1 MKKQFSFFILA
12 AILACYFTSC
22 TNNSSYPALIVT
34 GQSNHNWQESS
45 AVLKQI
51 LDNTGLFK
59 CDIAITPDKGGDMS
73 TFAPDFSKYKLVVMD
88 YVGDS
93 WSDETKA
100 AFVDY
105 VGNGGGVVI
114 YHESCM
120 AFPEWKEYNEMTG
133 LGGWMN
139 RNEKDGPYMYYRNN
153 RLVVDTA
160 SGPAGSHGG
169 AREFMVRTRNMD
181 HPVTKGLPARWMHG
195 KDELYSQLR
204 GPGKNMTILAT
215 AFADTVPGGGT
226 RRDEP
231 MLMAITYGNG
241 RIFSTVMGH
250 AETGGGPAMQ
260 CTGFIV
266 TLQRGAEWAVTGE
279 VTLQIPFDF
288 PSAAGVVTRTGFA
301 EMTLNDAMQGIATYD
316 ISKSTKNLTFIQN
329 YARNNAGNQEAL
341 NKLEQQM
348 VKVLDD
354 KAASIDAKKLLL
366 RELSWMGS
374 NYSLTAIKNLVPVE
388 ELKDEALFAVERI
401 EGGK

>member
-1 MKKQFSFFILA
+1 MKKHFFFLILA
-12 AILACYFTSC
+12 AVLIFSFTSC
-22 TNNSSYPALIVT
+22 RKDTSYPALIVT

-51 LDNTGLFK
+51 LDNTGLFS
-59 CDIAITPDKGGDMS
+59 CDIATTPEKGADMS
-73 TFAPDFSKYKLVVMD
+73 TFNPDFSKYKLVVMD

-93 WSDETKA
+93 WPDETKA

-105 VGNGGGVVI
+105 VSSGGGVVI

-153 RLVVDTA
+153 RLVVDTVP
-160 SGPAGSHGG
+160 GPAGSHGG
-169 AREFMVRTRNMD
+169 AREFMVRTRVLD

-231 MLMAITYGNG
+231 MLMAITYGSG

-250 AETGGGPAMQ
+250 ADPGGGPAMQ

-279 VTLQIPFDF
+279 VTQKIPFDF

-301 EMTLNDAMQGIATYD
+301 EMTLADAIQGIASYN

-329 YARNNAGNQEAL
+329 YARENADNQKEL
-341 NKLEQQM
+341 NKLEQEI

-354 KAASIDAKKLLL
+354 KAASIDAKKILL

-374 NYSLTAIKNLVPVE
+374 NYSLTAIKNLVSVD
-388 ELKDEALFAVERI
+388 ELKDEAQFAVERI

>member
-1 MKKQFSFFILA
+1 MKKHIFLLILA
-12 AILACYFTSC
+12 AVLVFSFTSC
-22 TNNSSYPALIVT
+22 KKDTSYSTLIVT

-51 LDNTGLFK
+51 LDNTGLFS
-59 CDIAITPDKGGDMS
+59 CDITITPGKGGDMS
-73 TFAPDFSKYKLVVMD
+73 TFNPDFSKYKLVVMD

-93 WSDETKA
+93 WSDETRA
-100 AFVDY
+100 AFVNY
-105 VGNGGGVVI
+105 VSNGGGVVI

-153 RLVVDTA
+153 RLVVDTV
-160 SGPAGSHGG
+160 SGPAGSHGD
-169 AREFMVRTRNMD
+169 AREFLVRTRNMD
-181 HPVTKGLPARWMHG
+181 HPVTRGLPARWMHG

-231 MLMAITYGNG
+231 MLMTITYGNG

-250 AETGGGPAMQ
+250 ADPGGGPAMQ

-266 TLQRGAEWAVTGE
+266 TLQRGAEWATAGDVTQE
-279 VTLQIPFDF
+279 IPFDF
-288 PSAAGVVTRTGFA
+288 PSAAGVVSRSGFA
-301 EMTLNDAMQGIATYD
+301 EMTLSEAMKGLASYD
-316 ISKSTKNLTFIQN
+316 ISKSTKNLSFIQN
-329 YARNNAGNQEAL
+329 YARNNAEDKEAL
-341 NKLEQQM
+341 TRLEKEM

-374 NYSLTAIKNLVPVE
+374 NYSLTAIRNLVSVE
-388 ELKDEALFAVERI
+388 DLKDEAQYALDRI

>member
-1 MKKQFSFFILA
+1 MKKHFFLLILA
-12 AILACYFTSC
+12 AVLVFSFTSC
-22 TNNSSYPALIVT
+22 KKDTSYRTLIVT

-45 AVLKQI
+45 IVLKQI
-51 LDNTGLFK
+51 LENTDLFS
-59 CDIAITPDKGGDMS
+59 CDIATTPGKGGDMS
-73 TFAPDFSKYKLVVMD
+73 TFDPDFSKYKLVVMD
-88 YVGDS
+88 YVGDP
-93 WSDETKA
+93 WSDETKT
-100 AFVDY
+100 AFVNY
-105 VGNGGGVVI
+105 VSNGGGVVI

-153 RLVVDTA
+153 RLVVDTI

-169 AREFMVRTRNMD
+169 AREFMVRTRDMD

-250 AETGGGPAMQ
+250 ADPGGGPAMQ

-266 TLQRGAEWAVTGE
+266 TLQRGAEWAATGGVTQE
-279 VTLQIPFDF
+279 IPFDF
-288 PSAAGVVTRTGFA
+288 PTAAGVVARNSFA
-301 EMTLNDAMQGIATYD
+301 EMTLDDAMKGIVSYD

-329 YARNNAGNQEAL
+329 YARKNAEDQEAL
-341 NKLEQQM
+341 NILEREM

-354 KAASIDAKKLLL
+354 NAASIDAKKLLL

-374 NYSLTAIKNLVPVE
+374 NYSLTAIRNLVPVE
-388 ELKDEALFAVERI
+388 ELKDEAQYALERI